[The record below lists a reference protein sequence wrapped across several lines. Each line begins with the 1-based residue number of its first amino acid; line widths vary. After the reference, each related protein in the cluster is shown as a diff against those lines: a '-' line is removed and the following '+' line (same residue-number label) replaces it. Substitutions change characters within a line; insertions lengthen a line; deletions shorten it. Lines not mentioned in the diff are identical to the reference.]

1 MQIHPR
7 TELAQELHFQEP
19 SRFSDPNHKPEIA
32 IALSKFEVFA
42 GWKPLPDISS
52 VFNVPSLR
60 QFIPDGTTVWRNE
73 TLREVTRG
81 LLQASPETV
90 SGIESDIRGLSRKA
104 LEDLDHQGYIVDLL
118 PRLQRQNGTTDPG
131 SLVALL
137 CMNFL
142 VLEPGEGLYIPAD
155 GIHMYLSGDIIECM
169 ARSNAVLDSG
179 FCPRDARDDI
189 DLFADALTFKHV
201 SKDDMMLPDRRSH
214 DSLKGNTRVYRPP
227 IGEFDVLKVELAHD
241 KDDELK
247 GQRGPS
253 VAIVTE
259 GDGTLV
265 GDGRKHH
272 VKKGQVLF
280 VAPET
285 PMLWEANYSTL
296 QVYIAVV

>member
-7 TELAQELHFQEP
+7 KELAEKLYFQDPEK
-19 SRFSDPNHKPEIA
+19 FADPNHKPEIA
-32 IALSKFEVFA
+32 IALSRFEVFA
-42 GWKPLPDISS
+42 GWKPLPDISA

-60 QFIPDGTTVWRNE
+60 QFIPEGTTTWTNE
-73 TLREVTRG
+73 TLREVARG
-81 LLQASPETV
+81 LLKASPETV
-90 SGIESDIRGLSRKA
+90 AGIESDIKGLSRKA
-104 LEDLDHQGYIVDLL
+104 LADLGHQEYIADLL
-118 PRLQRQNGTTDPG
+118 PRLQRQHGSTDPG

-142 VLEPGEGLYIPAD
+142 VLEPGEALYIPAD
-155 GIHMYLSGDIIECM
+155 GIHAYLSGDIIECM
-169 ARSNAVLDSG
+169 ARSNAVLNSG
-179 FCPRDARDDI
+179 FCPRDSRDDV
-189 DLFADALTFKHV
+189 DLFADALTFKHM
-201 SKDDMMLPDRRSH
+201 SKDEMMLPVRRSH
-214 DSLKGNTRVYRPP
+214 DSLNGTTKVYKPP

-241 KDDELK
+241 KGDEIK

-272 VKKGQVLF
+272 VKKGRVFF